1 MRRRSWMRRAALV
14 ALVGGLASVATA
26 QTLPKLPG
34 DYVFP
39 QGDGSPGTVTF
50 SHGSHVD
57 DTRPACTQCHPAV
70 FRILQR
76 GTPAGGGA
84 IVHAEMEAK
93 RQCGACH
100 DDAKAFGLGQCDLCH
115 RSD

>member
-1 MRRRSWMRRAALV
+1 MKRAAVV
-14 ALVGGLASVATA
+14 ALVIGVASVAMA

-39 QGDGSPGTVTF
+39 QGDGSPGKVTF

-57 DTRPACTQCHPAV
+57 QKKPVCTGCHPV
-70 FRILQR
+70 LFRILKS
-76 GTPAGGGA
+76 GTPTDGGR
-84 IVHAEMEAK
+84 IVHAAMEAK

-100 DDAKAFGLGQCDLCH
+100 NDAAAFGLGQCEMCH
-115 RSD
+115 RSE